1 MTELIQS
8 QLMDPFR
15 IGLIVALVYT
25 MFRTRAATGTAIP
38 LALGVVFV
46 AVILPT
52 TQGTGATSLTDVVL
66 AGIVSNL
73 IILGIVLAL
82 AMIVRRLRG

>member
-1 MTELIQS
+1 M
-8 QLMDPFR
+8 
-15 IGLIVALVYT
+15 
-25 MFRTRAATGTAIP
+25 
-38 LALGVVFV
+38 VFV

-52 TQGTGATSLTDVVL
+52 TNPPRAGTVTDAVL
-66 AGIVSNL
+66 AGLVSNL